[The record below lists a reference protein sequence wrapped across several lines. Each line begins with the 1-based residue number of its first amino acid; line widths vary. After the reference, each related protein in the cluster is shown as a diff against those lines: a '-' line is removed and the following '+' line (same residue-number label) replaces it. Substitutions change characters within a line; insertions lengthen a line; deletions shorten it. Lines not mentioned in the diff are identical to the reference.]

1 MIFASAILVAVITAG
16 ASYIQAKKA
25 QKKAKEMT
33 EGVEANIESN
43 SKELP
48 VIYGERRVGGTRVYI
63 DTSRD
68 RKHKYLYMVLAMSEG
83 EVESISDIKI
93 DDIPITDSRF
103 ITSGSKQNLWY
114 DVFTGTDNQTVSTL
128 IKDGVRYDNREDVW
142 NDPYSQYHDVDAN
155 IPDINYPWSNS
166 HRLQGVAYLALKF
179 KWDEKAYT
187 GIPSVTAV
195 VKGRKVYDPRTQTT
209 EWSDNPALCIRDYLT
224 NTRYGKG
231 LPASAIDDV
240 AFSQAATDCESFTVS
255 PFNGSATNHQLF
267 TMNHVVDT
275 SKKILENLNDMLLSC
290 RAFLPYSKGV
300 YSLRIDQPSE
310 SVLSIGADQIISG
323 IAIAGNKKEDRFNQ
337 VKVNFF
343 NKALNYKEDQ
353 AIYPET
359 NSTLYQTYLAED
371 DNEPLI
377 DEVDIFSL
385 NNFYSAREMA
395 RLILERSRQNSTISF
410 NGTSELVN
418 LEVGE
423 VVSITHPTPAW
434 TNKLFQVQ
442 EVALNFDG
450 TVNVT
455 CIEYDAALYT
465 YDTPDEEQPFIGS
478 RLPDPNQVDPIT
490 SLSVSTG
497 SYIENDGKSIGYIDA
512 SWSAPEDELV
522 DRYEIK
528 FEYNSREEVIEIAST
543 EYRFKPTQG
552 GASYLVS
559 VRAVNG
565 LGIRSE
571 WVSSASVVAVN
582 DTIAPSAPTSIDV
595 TAGFK
600 QIELS
605 WVNPTDNDFDLVEI
619 KANDTNDES
628 TATLIASIRS
638 NYYLHRLDANV
649 TRYYWLRALDRTGN
663 ASNWVYGGSG
673 TTERL
678 LTNDFAD
685 GVITIDFLDTPTTNI
700 INSVANYDTDILG
713 LTANVETRALESD
726 FQNITQ
732 QLDNNLTT
740 ASERLLSMSLFAS
753 EQAQTMRDAGVTVDP
768 ENGNVTIQ
776 AVETLRGE
784 TEQQFT
790 DVGLELD
797 AIDGQLNLY
806 ATRTF
811 VETEI
816 ANAQLDPTDFTAFTE
831 LQARVNQ
838 AEIDI
843 DANTASVVLKADQT
857 ELDALDVRVNQAE
870 IDIDANSASIA
881 LKASQSEFDDLN
893 TRITTAEI
901 QLDAIDAPSITQ
913 TVVDV
918 NNLSHRVNLSEVQ
931 DIKQLLE
938 IYDTRQTLQQDIAFA
953 RTQITADTLETRESI
968 ATQRTE
974 LLALIDQNEASIIA
988 ETQARSNAD
997 SAIASDI
1004 LQLQTDLTS
1013 TEIDISGNSTAI
1025 TGLNSRV
1032 TANEGNITSQ
1042 AGQITALESGLS
1054 DAETDITSNAT
1065 AITNL
1070 DTRVTSAEGTI
1081 TTQSTDITQL
1091 QTDVTSLGTDTS
1103 ANATAISGLDTR
1115 VTQTETDI
1123 TTQSTSITN
1132 LETSITNL
1140 ETDTSNNATAITSL
1154 TTTVTN
1160 NGTAIS
1166 ANSTAITGLSTT
1178 VGSNTTDISTLQS
1191 TTDGITAQYSVTIN
1205 NNGSVSGFGL
1215 VSDIIDGEPTS
1226 AFSVAAD
1233 QFSLIGSS
1241 DGEAWNSSTDYLT
1254 GDIVVYLG
1262 RTYEAKRNNSNK
1274 RPDANTEDWEDTT
1287 SIPFAVFTTDTDVVK
1302 NGETINIPKGVYIQ
1316 DAFIQKAAINEAA
1329 IQDVAITTA
1338 KINDAAIT
1346 TAKVNDAAIT
1356 SAKIGD
1362 AQITNAKI
1370 KDAAINS
1377 AKIEDAAI
1385 TSAKINNA
1393 AITSAKINNAAITTA
1408 KIDNAA
1414 ITSAKINNL
1423 AVDTIKIANQA
1434 VTIPV
1439 SSYTAGEVTPAMGFV
1454 NTLQQVAIV
1463 STGAPIFINFTCI
1476 CTSTAV
1482 FGQSSTNLKLFRGN
1496 DEIQDFGQMAKMEF
1510 GNAMPLSVAITDTP
1524 QAGTHTYYIK
1534 VSSFQSVKYKARS
1547 MTALEVKK

>member
-1 MIFASAILVAVITAG
+1 MGLFDSIGKFVGNIFGAIGDVLGYVLGFDLDMEDKYQGQLINKQ
-16 ASYIQAKKA
+16 SNIAK
-25 QKKAKEMT
+25 
-33 EGVEANIESN
+33 I
-43 SKELP
+43 P
-48 VIYGERRVGGTRVYI
+48 VIYGERLVGGTRVFVS
-63 DTSRD
+63 TGGG
-68 RKHKYLYMVLAMSEG
+68 KKNQYLYIALALCEG
-83 EVESISDIKI
+83 EIESIGDIYI
-93 DDIPITDSRF
+93 NDTLSTDAKF
-103 ITSGSKQNLWY
+103 NNL
-114 DVFTGTDNQTVSTL
+114 VTIEKFLGTDTQAATTL
-128 IKDGVRYDNREDVW
+128 F
-142 NDPYSQYHDVDAN
+142 NDADDA
-155 IPDINYPWSNS
+155 WTSA
-166 HRLQGVAYLALKF
+166 HQLKGVAYLAMRF
-179 KWDEKAYT
+179 KYDQDAFS
-187 GIPSVTAV
+187 GIPEVRAV
-195 VKGRKVYDPRTQTT
+195 VKGRKVFDPRTTIT
-209 EWSDNPALCIRDYLT
+209 AWSDNPALCLRDYLT

-231 LPASAIDDV
+231 IPISAIDDS
-240 AFSQAATDCESFTVS
+240 AFSQAANDCDLLVT
-255 PFNGSATNHQLF
+255 PYNGGADIELF
-267 TMNHVVDT
+267 KFDSIVDT
-275 SKKILENLNDMLLSC
+275 SENLFTNVKKILTSM
-290 RAFLPYSKGV
+290 RGILPYSNGQ
-300 YSLRIDQPSE
+300 YSLLIDKDE
-310 SVLSIGADQIISG
+310 VANFTLNEDNILSKIKVVSSSKD
-323 IAIAGNKKEDRFNQ
+323 KKYNQ
-337 VKVNFF
+337 VIAKFPNPAKRWEMDSV
-343 NKALNYKEDQ
+343 
-353 AIYPET
+353 IYPESGTQEETDFLLEDNQQVLSKEISLDNIT
-359 NSTLYQTYLAED
+359 NEYRAKDLARIAC
-371 DNEPLI
+371 LASRRQ
-377 DEVDIFSL
+377 SL
-385 NNFYSAREMA
+385 
-395 RLILERSRQNSTISF
+395 
-410 NGTSELVN
+410 
-418 LEVGE
+418 
-423 VVSITHPTPAW
+423 
-434 TNKLFQVQ
+434 
-442 EVALNFDG
+442 

-455 CIEYDAALYT
+455 CTSEAIQLAVGDIVNLEHDSMGWTGAAIKQFRVMGIVLSDDGEVDLTLQQYDASIY
-465 YDTPDEEQPFIGS
+465 PWVEQSEAQAGPETS
-478 RLPDPNQVDPIT
+478 LPDPFATEAVTNAT
-490 SLSVSTG
+490 STG
-497 SYIENDGKSIGYIDA
+497 RAVTQDDGTIVYFYDIEWTESNDA
-512 SWSAPEDELV
+512 LV
-522 DRYEIK
+522 DHY
-528 FEYNSREEVIEIAST
+528 VIEVVRDGQAAET
-543 EYRFKPTQG
+543 LTTTNDNYRYMVADTTVDYGFNIT
-552 GASYLVS
+552 
-559 VRAVNG
+559 AVNG
-565 LGIRSE
+565 AGTRSAP
-571 WVSSASVVAVN
+571 VAITPVQVVIDTTPPGVPTSASA
-582 DTIAPSAPTSIDV
+582 TGT
-595 TAGFK
+595 FR
-600 QIELS
+600 QIIVS
-605 WVNPTDNDFDLVEI
+605 WTNPADSDFSHVEI
-619 KANDTNDES
+619 KASDTANEFE
-628 TATLIASIRS
+628 ASYIGQTMGEQYIDGDF
-638 NYYLHRLDANV
+638 NGAV
-649 TRYYWLRALDRTGN
+649 TKYYWIRAVDNSGNSSDWVATGSAN
-663 ASNWVYGGSG
+663 SLKLASD
-673 TTERL
+673 
-678 LTNDFAD
+678 DFID
-685 GVITIDFLDTPTTNI
+685 GVITIDFLDTSTTNI
-700 INSVANYDTDILG
+700 INSVANYNTDILG

-790 DVGLELD
+790 NVGLELD

-953 RTQITADTLETRESI
+953 RTQISADTLETRESI

-1013 TEIDISGNSTAI
+1013 AESDISGNSTAI

-1054 DAETDITSNAT
+1054 DAETDIAS
-1065 AITNL
+1065 
-1070 DTRVTSAEGTI
+1070 
-1081 TTQSTDITQL
+1081 Q
-1091 QTDVTSLGTDTS
+1091 
-1103 ANATAISGLDTR
+1103 
-1115 VTQTETDI
+1115 
-1123 TTQSTSITN
+1123 
-1132 LETSITNL
+1132 
-1140 ETDTSNNATAITSL
+1140 ATAITSL
-1154 TTTVTN
+1154 TTTVAN

-1191 TTDGITAQYSVTIN
+1191 TADGITAQYSVTIN
-1205 NNGSVSGFGL
+1205 NNGSISGFGL
-1215 VSDIIDGEPTS
+1215 VSDIINGSPTS

-1241 DGEAWNSSTDYLT
+1241 DGEAWNSSTNYTT

-1274 RPDANTEDWEDTT
+1274 VPDANTEDWYDVT
-1287 SIPFAVFTTDTDVVK
+1287 STPFAVFTTDTDVVK

-1329 IQDVAITTA
+1329 IQDAAISTAKINDAAITTA

-1346 TAKVNDAAIT
+1346 
-1356 SAKIGD
+1356 SAKIGN

-1423 AVDTIKIANQA
+1423 AVDTIKIADQA

-1439 SSYTAGEVTPAMGFV
+1439 SSYTAGEITPANGFV
-1454 NTLQQVAIV
+1454 NTLQQITIV

-1496 DEIQDFGQMAKMEF
+1496 DEIQDFGQMAKMEY